1 MPQTEEAMNAIY
13 KVMLPTLIGSAM
25 LVSAASN
32 ASAETLKQKIVGT
45 WTVVS
50 VVNDNKG
57 NKTET
62 FGPHPIGYFIFDR
75 TGHVALQI
83 MRPDIPKVAS
93 NNKNTGTDAE
103 NKAVVQGIIANFGTY
118 KVDEKDHSASVH
130 YIGSSYSNW
139 VGTDQK
145 RSIAFTGDQMTWIDP
160 ATPTGGTSVVTLKR
174 AK

>member
-1 MPQTEEAMNAIY
+1 MNAIY

-75 TGHVALQI
+75 TGHVAVQI
-83 MRPDIPKVAS
+83 MKSDIPKFAS

-103 NKAVVQGIIANFGTY
+103 NKAVVQGSIANLGTY
-118 KVDEKDHSASVH
+118 KVDEKDHSASMH
-130 YIGSSYSNW
+130 YIGSSYPNW
-139 VGTDQK
+139 NETDQK
-145 RSIAFTGDQMTWIDP
+145 RSIAITGDQMSWTDQNAIW
-160 ATPTGGTSVVTLKR
+160 GNGVVMLKR

>member
-1 MPQTEEAMNAIY
+1 MPQREEAMNAIY
-13 KVMLPTLIGSAM
+13 KVMLPTLISSAM

-75 TGHVALQI
+75 TGHVAIQI
-83 MRPDIPKVAS
+83 MKSDIPKFAS
-93 NNKNTGTDAE
+93 NNKNTGTDTE
-103 NKAVVQGIIANFGTY
+103 NKAVVQGSIANFGTY
-118 KVDEKDHSASVH
+118 KIDEKDHSASMH
-130 YIGSSYSNW
+130 YIGSSYPNW
-139 VGTDQK
+139 NGTDQK
-145 RSIAFTGDQMTWIDP
+145 RSIAITGDQMSWTDP
-160 ATPTGGTSVVTLKR
+160 ATPFGGTAVVMLKR